1 MTNPVIQAAMGRTS
15 KAMLE
20 ARRLRDE
27 RALAESQLSK
37 KEYLARYKEIEK
49 KLDELARSSDQ
60 A

>member
-1 MTNPVIQAAMGRTS
+1 MTNPVIQAAMDRTS

>member
-1 MTNPVIQAAMGRTS
+1 MNNPAIQAAMDRTS

-27 RALAESQLSK
+27 RALAESRLSK

-49 KLDELARSSDQ
+49 KLNELARTSN
-60 A
+60 